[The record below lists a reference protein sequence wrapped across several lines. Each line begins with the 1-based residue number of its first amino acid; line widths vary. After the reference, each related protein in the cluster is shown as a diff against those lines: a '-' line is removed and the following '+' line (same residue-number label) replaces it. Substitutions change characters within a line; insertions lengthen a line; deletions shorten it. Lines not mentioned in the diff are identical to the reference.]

1 MYTPLIVSKLFNLQ
15 IQKLCV
21 KYRCSLE
28 GEQAS
33 MIYDT
38 SDQRDEVTQF
48 QWPYANHDGDSGI
61 GAKQKTDK
69 LTNCSAHLC

>member
-1 MYTPLIVSKLFNLQ
+1 M
-15 IQKLCV
+15 
-21 KYRCSLE
+21 E

-61 GAKQKTDK
+61 GAKQKIDK